1 MLLDDLNMLCPN
13 CNPIQS
19 KSGLGGPQY
28 NMSCSDIIAKGHRG
42 SHEYKI
48 TKDQS

>member
-1 MLLDDLNMLCPN
+1 MLLDDLNTLRPN

-19 KSGLGGPQY
+19 KSGLGGLQY

-42 SHEYKI
+42 SHRYDI
-48 TKDQS
+48 TIGQR